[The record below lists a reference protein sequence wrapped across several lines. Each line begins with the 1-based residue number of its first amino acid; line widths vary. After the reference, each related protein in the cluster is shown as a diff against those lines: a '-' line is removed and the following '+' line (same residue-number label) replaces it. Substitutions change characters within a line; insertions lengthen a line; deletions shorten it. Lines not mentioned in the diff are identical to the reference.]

1 MQSASNTFSERMNIR
16 FGSYPELSQWNYVS
30 LNQVIDDNN
39 DNFFFGLVKLRATE
53 LGKYAQAEK
62 VK

>member
-1 MQSASNTFSERMNIR
+1 MNIH
-16 FGSYPELSQWNYVS
+16 FGSYPELSQWNYAS

-39 DNFFFGLVKLRATE
+39 DIFFGLVKLRATE

-62 VK
+62 VKESTQHYISVEP